1 MKKAIITALAA
12 MTFCSLA
19 QAQEQGYLT
28 GSFETNDHYYFDD
41 EKTGAIAGDDRF
53 GSNNYLKLD
62 YYKGKFSAGIQME
75 GYMPSTVGYP
85 VELSGVNLSNV
96 YAMWRDDN
104 FSITA
109 GTFYDQFGSGL
120 LFRSWEDRAL
130 GLNNAVM
137 GARFTWNYKD
147 IVAFKALW
155 GLPRFGMGVF
165 TNNTK
170 QPKTLTNTET
180 QVRGADLSFLLSNLA
195 GWNSTYLAR

>member
-62 YYKGKFSAGIQME
+62 YYKDRFSAGVQME
-75 GYMPSTVGYP
+75 SYSPVLVGYP
-85 VELSGVNLSNV
+85 SDLRGAALTNYFVRW
-96 YAMWRDDN
+96 ADDD

-109 GTFYDQFGSGL
+109 GTF
-120 LFRSWEDRAL
+120 
-130 GLNNAVM
+130 
-137 GARFTWNYKD
+137 
-147 IVAFKALW
+147 
-155 GLPRFGMGVF
+155 
-165 TNNTK
+165 
-170 QPKTLTNTET
+170 
-180 QVRGADLSFLLSNLA
+180 
-195 GWNSTYLAR
+195 